1 MLQGEQQPDGDV
13 ADTPVAV
20 AGTGRKQRQIF
31 AIHPTGIGMSQ
42 WRIMQGVE
50 VAGDPAALLVAQPLA
65 QAQPAGDPQH
75 HQRVADG
82 TALGHLTFR
91 LVREPALQFVVG
103 GKDAAAVVA
112 GVQAQQLPRGLV
124 ARGEVAR
131 QQQALRHAL
140 LRVAKKQQPIVTLHA
155 AASPES
161 TDAAGSR

>member
-1 MLQGEQQPDGDV
+1 
-13 ADTPVAV
+13 
-20 AGTGRKQRQIF
+20 
-31 AIHPTGIGMSQ
+31 MSQ

-50 VAGDPAALLVAQPLA
+50 VAGDPAALLVAQSLA

-75 HQRVADG
+75 HQRIADG
-82 TALGHLTFR
+82 TARGLLVFR
-91 LVREPALQFVVG
+91 LVGKPALQVVVG

-112 GVQAQQLPRGLV
+112 GVQAQQLPRELV

-140 LRVAKKQQPIVTLHA
+140 LWVAKKQQPVVTLHT

-161 TDAAGSR
+161 TGAAGSR